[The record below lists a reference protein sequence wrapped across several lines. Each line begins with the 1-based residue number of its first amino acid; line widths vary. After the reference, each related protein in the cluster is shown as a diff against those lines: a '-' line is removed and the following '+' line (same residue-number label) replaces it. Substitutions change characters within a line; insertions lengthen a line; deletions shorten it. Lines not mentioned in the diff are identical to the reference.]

1 MKIKNLYLASL
12 VVVSF
17 SMVAEEVK
25 WGVSLGYEKIDYG
38 VTLENTDPGTSSSD
52 IVLANTVKEGSM
64 SYGAL
69 ALGVDMKYGNHS
81 FSVKSANGDSDD
93 LMPSTDF
100 PFTGWS
106 HTDTN
111 DRSETS
117 LNYSYKLNN
126 NWSVALGLYDGEN
139 EMEFTNNRTIDSSGN
154 SAFFWSDQEK
164 GIQNATSEGAYL
176 AAVYQ
181 NQISNKLFWYGKI
194 AYQESTF
201 DISQQYVYGEQAT
214 ASQAWLDA
222 GFTQADLV
230 ANFTGGTGLY
240 EWDIVY
246 EVETDGS
253 AAVLGLGLVYV
264 LSPTDTITLGY
275 ERKNYSYSAGE
286 VTTYTYAGKSEGNT
300 DNFGSVDGA
309 TTGTTFDES
318 ADYITLTY
326 RHQF

>member
-1 MKIKNLYLASL
+1 MKIKNLYLAPL
-12 VVVSF
+12 AVISF
-17 SMVAEEVK
+17 SMAAEELK

-52 IVLANTVKEGSM
+52 IVLANTVKKGTM

-69 ALGVDMKYGNHS
+69 ALGFDMKYGNHS

-93 LMPSTDF
+93 LMPGTDF

-117 LNYSYKLNN
+117 FNYSYKLNN
-126 NWSVALGLYDGEN
+126 NWSVALGLYEGEN
-139 EMEFTNNRTIDSSGN
+139 EMEFTNNRTIESGN

-164 GIQNATSEGAYL
+164 GIQDATSEGAYL

-181 NQISNKLFWYGKI
+181 NQISNKLFWYGKM

-201 DISQQYVYGEQAT
+201 DISQKYVYGEQAT
-214 ASQAWLDA
+214 ASQEWLDA

-230 ANFTGGTGLY
+230 ANFVGGTGLY
-240 EWDIVY
+240 EWDVVY

-286 VTTYTYAGKSEGNT
+286 VTTYTYAGKSEGNL

-309 TTGTTFDES
+309 TTGTTFDEEQT
-318 ADYITLTY
+318 ILL
-326 RHQF
+326 

>member
-12 VVVSF
+12 AVVSF
-17 SMVAEEVK
+17 SMVAEELK

-93 LMPSTDF
+93 LMPSVDF
-100 PFTGWS
+100 PNTGWS

-117 LNYSYKLNN
+117 FNYSYKLSN
-126 NWSVALGLYDGEN
+126 NWSVALGLYEGDN
-139 EMEFTNNRTIDSSGN
+139 EMEFTNNRTIDSNGN
-154 SAFFWSDQEK
+154 SAYFWSDQEQ
-164 GIQNATSEGAYL
+164 GVQNSTSEGAYL

-201 DISQQYVYGEQAT
+201 DISQKYVYGEQAT

-230 ANFTGGTGLY
+230 ANFPGGTGLF

-286 VTTYTYAGKSEGNT
+286 VTTYTYAGKSTGNLDSVGT
-300 DNFGSVDGA
+300 VDGA

>member
-1 MKIKNLYLASL
+1 MKFRNIYLAI
-12 VVVSF
+12 VAVF
-17 SMVAEEVK
+17 SIGAFAEELK

-38 VTLENTDPGTSSSD
+38 ITLENTDPGTSSSD
-52 IVLANTVKEGSM
+52 IVLANTINEGSM

-117 LNYSYKLNN
+117 LNYSYKLDN
-126 NWSVALGLYDGEN
+126 NWSIALGLYEGEN
-139 EMEFTNNRTIDSSGN
+139 EMEFTNNRTIDSSVN
-154 SAFFWSDQEK
+154 SYIVWNDQEK
-164 GIQNATSEGAYL
+164 GIQNSTSEGAYI

-181 NQISNKLFWYGKI
+181 NQISNTLFWYGKI

-201 DISQQYVYGEQAT
+201 DISQKYVYGETAT
-214 ASQAWLDA
+214 ASQAWLSL
-222 GFTQADLV
+222 GNTQEQLISYLPGD
-230 ANFTGGTGLY
+230 TGVY

-253 AAVLGLGLVYV
+253 AAVIGLGLVYV

-286 VTTYTYAGKSEGNT
+286 VSTYTYAGKSVGNEE
-300 DNFGSVDGA
+300 NFGSVDDA
-309 TTGTTFDES
+309 TTGTTFDED
-318 ADYITLTY
+318 ADYLTLTY

>member
-1 MKIKNLYLASL
+1 MKLKNLYLAPL
-12 VVVSF
+12 AVISF
-17 SMVAEEVK
+17 SMAAEELK

-52 IVLANTVKEGSM
+52 IVLANTVKKGTM

-69 ALGVDMKYGNHS
+69 ALGFDMKYGNHS

-93 LMPSTDF
+93 LMPGTDF

-117 LNYSYKLNN
+117 FNYSYKLNN
-126 NWSVALGLYDGEN
+126 NWSVALGLYEGEN
-139 EMEFTNNRTIDSSGN
+139 EMEFTNNRTIESGN

-164 GIQNATSEGAYL
+164 GIQDATSEGAYL

-181 NQISNKLFWYGKI
+181 NQISNKLFWYGKM

-201 DISQQYVYGEQAT
+201 DISQKYVYGEQAT
-214 ASQAWLDA
+214 ASQEWLDA

-230 ANFTGGTGLY
+230 ANFVGGTGLY
-240 EWDIVY
+240 EWDVVY

-286 VTTYTYAGKSEGNT
+286 VTTYTYAGKSEGNL

-309 TTGTTFDES
+309 TTGTTFDEE

>member
-12 VVVSF
+12 AVVSF
-17 SMVAEEVK
+17 SMVAEELK

-52 IVLANTVKEGSM
+52 IVLANTIKEGSM

-69 ALGVDMKYGNHS
+69 ALGVDMRYGNHS

-100 PFTGWS
+100 PNTGWS

-117 LNYSYKLNN
+117 FNYSYKLSN

-139 EMEFTNNRTIDSSGN
+139 EMEFTNNRTIDSGN
-154 SAFFWSDQEK
+154 SAFFWSDQEL
-164 GIQNATSEGAYL
+164 GVQNSTSEGAYL

-181 NQISNKLFWYGKI
+181 NQISNKLFWYGKV

-201 DISQQYVYGEQAT
+201 DISQKYVYGEQAT
-214 ASQAWLDA
+214 ASQAWLDS
-222 GFTQADLV
+222 GLTQAELV

-286 VTTYTYAGKSEGNT
+286 VTTYTYAGKSTGNL
-300 DNFGSVDGA
+300 DSVGSVDGA

>member
-1 MKIKNLYLASL
+1 MKIKNIYLLPFALISL
-12 VVVSF
+12 GLA
-17 SMVAEEVK
+17 AEEIK
-25 WGVSLGYEKIDYG
+25 WGVSVGYEKIDYG

-64 SYGAL
+64 SYGAV
-69 ALGVDMKYGNHS
+69 ALGFDMKYGVHS

-117 LNYSYKLNN
+117 FNYSYKLNN
-126 NWSVALGLYDGEN
+126 NWSLALGLYEGEN
-139 EMEFTNNRTIDSSGN
+139 EMQFTNNRTIESG
-154 SAFFWSDQEK
+154 STAFYWSDHEK
-164 GIQNATSEGAYL
+164 GVQDATSEGAYL

-194 AYQESTF
+194 GYQESTF
-201 DISQQYVYGEQAT
+201 DISQKYVYGEQAT

-222 GFTQADLV
+222 GLTQEQLV
-230 ANFTGGTGLY
+230 SNFVGGTGLY
-240 EWDIVY
+240 EWDIDY
-246 EVETDGS
+246 QVETEGS
-253 AAVLGLGLVYV
+253 AAVIGLGLVYV
-264 LSPTDTITLGY
+264 LTPTDTITLGY
-275 ERKNYSYSAGE
+275 ERKNYSYDAGE
-286 VTTYTYAGKSEGNT
+286 VTVYTYAGKSEGNL
-300 DNFGSVDGA
+300 DNVGSIDDA
-309 TTGTTFDES
+309 TTGTTFDEE
-318 ADYITLTY
+318 ADYLTLTY

>member
-1 MKIKNLYLASL
+1 MKIKNLYLAPL
-12 VVVSF
+12 AVISF
-17 SMVAEEVK
+17 SMAAEELK

-52 IVLANTVKEGSM
+52 IVLANTVKKGTM

-69 ALGVDMKYGNHS
+69 ALGFDMKYGNHS

-117 LNYSYKLNN
+117 FNYSYKLNN
-126 NWSVALGLYDGEN
+126 NWSVALGLYEGEN
-139 EMEFTNNRTIDSSGN
+139 EMEFTNNRTIESGN

-164 GIQNATSEGAYL
+164 GIQDATSEGAYL

-181 NQISNKLFWYGKI
+181 NQISNKLFWYGKM

-201 DISQQYVYGEQAT
+201 DISQKYVYGEQAT
-214 ASQAWLDA
+214 ASQEWLDA

-230 ANFTGGTGLY
+230 ANFVGGTGLY
-240 EWDIVY
+240 EWDVVY

-286 VTTYTYAGKSEGNT
+286 VTTYTYAGKSEGNL

-309 TTGTTFDES
+309 TTGTTFDEE

>member
-1 MKIKNLYLASL
+1 MKIKNFYLVTFA
-12 VVVSF
+12 VISF
-17 SMVAEEVK
+17 SMAAEELK

-52 IVLANTVKEGSM
+52 IVLANTVKKGSM

-69 ALGVDMKYGNHS
+69 ALGFDMKYGNHS

-93 LMPSTDF
+93 LMPGTDF

-117 LNYSYKLNN
+117 FNYSYKLNN
-126 NWSVALGLYDGEN
+126 NWSVALGLYEGEN
-139 EMEFTNNRTIDSSGN
+139 EMEFTNNRTIDSAVN
-154 SAFFWSDQEK
+154 SAIVWSDQEK
-164 GIQNATSEGAYL
+164 GVQDSTSEGAYL

-181 NQISNKLFWYGKI
+181 NQISNKLFWYGKM

-201 DISQQYVYGEQAT
+201 DISQNYVYGETAT

-222 GFTQADLV
+222 GYTQADLIG
-230 ANFTGGTGLY
+230 FLPGDTGVY

-275 ERKNYSYSAGE
+275 ERKNYSYDAGE
-286 VTTYTYAGKSEGNT
+286 VTTYTYAGKSVGNL
-300 DNFGSVDGA
+300 DNVGSVDGA
-309 TTGTTFDES
+309 TTGTTFDEE

>member
-1 MKIKNLYLASL
+1 MKIKNLYLAPL
-12 VVVSF
+12 AVISF
-17 SMVAEEVK
+17 SMAAEELK

-52 IVLANTVKEGSM
+52 IVLANTVKKGTM

-69 ALGVDMKYGNHS
+69 ALGFDMKYGNHS

-117 LNYSYKLNN
+117 FNYSYKLNN
-126 NWSVALGLYDGEN
+126 NWSVALGLYEGEN
-139 EMEFTNNRTIDSSGN
+139 EMEFTNNRTIESGN

-164 GIQNATSEGAYL
+164 GIQDATSEGAYL

-181 NQISNKLFWYGKI
+181 NQISNKLFWYGKM

-201 DISQQYVYGEQAT
+201 DISQKYVYGEQAT
-214 ASQAWLDA
+214 ASQEWLDA

-230 ANFTGGTGLY
+230 ANFVGGTGLY
-240 EWDIVY
+240 EWDVVY

-286 VTTYTYAGKSEGNT
+286 VTTYTYAGKSEGNL

-309 TTGTTFDES
+309 TTGTTFDEE
-318 ADYITLTY
+318 ADYITLNY